1 MTWEDCPL
9 RAISVET
16 TGDDEETAR
25 IVAIALV
32 SIDGMVPPTVNTC

>member
-1 MTWEDCPL
+1 MTGEACPR

-32 SIDGMVPPTVNTC
+32 STAAADRRRSAV